1 MSSRPEVVT
10 SSFAFLS
17 PAAEEGNYRHLR
29 TAELCA
35 ANRPRHGTFGDER
48 NHAPVRRRFLEHS
61 NCSRSL
67 TNRFFNGIRD
77 LAARNLLVS
86 EGRVL
91 KISDFGLSRP
101 GIYVNTRTR
110 MLPLRWLA
118 IESMTDNLY
127 SSKSDVWAYGVVL
140 WEICTLGAIVF
151 VLIRRTKI
159 WKMNVLLA
167 LKPIT
172 ESSLDLNMSQ
182 QGRLSASKSDRIAS
196 VRFPRN
202 STV

>member
-1 MSSRPEVVT
+1 
-10 SSFAFLS
+10 
-17 PAAEEGNYRHLR
+17 
-29 TAELCA
+29 
-35 ANRPRHGTFGDER
+35 
-48 NHAPVRRRFLEHS
+48 
-61 NCSRSL
+61 
-67 TNRFFNGIRD
+67 
-77 LAARNLLVS
+77 
-86 EGRVL
+86 
-91 KISDFGLSRP
+91 
-101 GIYVNTRTR
+101 

-140 WEICTLGAIVF
+140 WEICTLGALVF